1 MINKTILVTG
11 ATSGIGETSARYF
24 NSLGMNLYLTGRNQ
38 KKLDDMKLEMG
49 GNVYTF
55 SCDLNNLENVEL
67 LFNDINEKNIKFDG
81 LLFSSGIADPT
92 PIRANTIEYMHKMMN
107 VNCLSFME
115 IGKFFCN
122 RRFSNNGA
130 SIVAISSFAA
140 DYPSSGQGMY
150 AATKEAL
157 NSMVQV
163 MAKEYTKREIRV
175 NSIMPSY
182 VLTPMVQGEVSYAMN
197 NGIENL
203 PFGPID
209 PIQIAYLAEFLLSD
223 KSKYITGARIPVSA
237 GL

>member
-130 SIVAISSFAA
+130 SIVAISSLAA